1 MDEYECNREIVG
13 KSYDIEVARNRKKFL
28 SGDVK
33 TSCEYIFPNQKEDAS
48 NIIQT
53 FYTTDVRVIS
63 IVKRTKVGMDGL
75 MIEIAMR
82 ISTHINDE
90 FMVFCDN
97 VFFVTGMS
105 NISWENDMKEK
116 TPSCF
121 KDNIH
126 HHGKLHLLKTKLK
139 NVKNAL
145 IIIDEIDTGDKEN
158 QKLHSLLEICDILD
172 MMYMEENNIRFI
184 FVSATMVNELKELC
198 KWGDKHTTY
207 SMTIPKEYIGHKD
220 FLEKGLIQ
228 EFYKVDTPE
237 TAEKWIQNDI
247 LQHYGDDY
255 RVHIIRT
262 DKESANYINV
272 VCNNNNIAFKNHT
285 SVDRIS
291 DDDLKEIFGN
301 ITKHVVIAVK
311 GFYRRANLIPNAWK
325 MKIGATH
332 ERFVAKY
339 DTNVQVQGLPG
350 RMSGYWRT
358 AIENGHKTGPHR
370 TSINAI
376 KEYEAF
382 YENPLGNSIYNC
394 AIKPVF
400 LNPNNIRNLDYN
412 TELQFIPKK
421 ETKEKKEKKEKQEK
435 IVNKCMRAPV
445 IINIKEAEIISL
457 SKLSKSNKKQ
467 FIFDI
472 VNNTDEK
479 LYKYI
484 TNTDCVQITMPI
496 AEGSYKKHIT
506 DIVKK
511 NKPCTIDLTPEDK
524 EKNNWQLFI
533 DNRENRLCFV
543 IWVVDELLY

>member
-1 MDEYECNREIVG
+1 MDDYECNREVVI
-13 KSYDIEVARNRKKFL
+13 KSYDLEVAINRKKFR

-33 TSCEYIFPNQKEDAS
+33 TSCEYIFQNQKEDAS

-400 LNPNNIRNLDYN
+400 LNPNNIRNLDYIEPLNN
-412 TELQFIPKK
+412 TNTNIPIQMMFNNISIMNVFYA
-421 ETKEKKEKKEKQEK
+421 TKDKQTLHT
-435 IVNKCMRAPV
+435 
-445 IINIKEAEIISL
+445 IIIDGFKNGDISLTDKNIKRFDITSRTINTIRMYKLGDSL
-457 SKLSKSNKKQ
+457 NARRFKTLKKHFESSKSMAQTGNEQQYNIDCAK
-467 FIFDI
+467 DTYEYNGC
-472 VNNTDEK
+472 VNNTNVAW
-479 LYKYI
+479 I
-484 TNTDCVQITMPI
+484 T
-496 AEGSYKKHIT
+496 Y
-506 DIVKK
+506 
-511 NKPCTIDLTPEDK
+511 
-524 EKNNWQLFI
+524 
-533 DNRENRLCFV
+533 RL
-543 IWVVDELLY
+543 